1 MTNDVG
7 SHEMKLM
14 IKAFSDKQ
22 LIEKINDLLTYGF
35 EAEDQWSIHGITY
48 KDWYGELVYEATERG
63 IDPELTKP
71 IK

>member
-7 SHEMKLM
+7 SHGMKLM

-22 LIEKINDLLTYGF
+22 LIEKIKDLLTYGF
-35 EAEDQWSIHGITY
+35 EAEDQWSTHGITN